1 MSKCPYWALLGLK
14 EPYWGLTRPYFEFE
28 DELTNRHTTYVIRT
42 IRVRQI
48 FRHKYLSQT
57 FQFIFCSSPGSHSW
71 KEHGM
76 VMLWC
81 DAMFMS
87 WQAQLAAGELSS
99 SKWSPEGECSSDA
112 GSIRQIWFFQNGIL
126 CQLTTVSVS
135 AHYGALFVA
144 FSVLHYSKRPT
155 FFIWI
160 LFAHQIEYLR
170 TILLNLDLEQRQQQ
184 LAVMSQLSSRVAGS
198 L

>member
-28 DELTNRHTTYVIRT
+28 DEQTNRHTTYVIRT

-99 SKWSPEGECSSDA
+99 SGHQKGSAPLMLAPSDKS
-112 GSIRQIWFFQNGIL
+112 GFSKMEFCVNWRRFRF
-126 CQLTTVSVS
+126 QLTMER
-135 AHYGALFVA
+135 
-144 FSVLHYSKRPT
+144 YSSHFRYYTTARGQHSSFEFCLRIKLNICEQ
-155 FFIWI
+155 FYWIW
-160 LFAHQIEYLR
+160 
-170 TILLNLDLEQRQQQ
+170 TSNKD
-184 LAVMSQLSSRVAGS
+184 SSS
-198 L
+198 